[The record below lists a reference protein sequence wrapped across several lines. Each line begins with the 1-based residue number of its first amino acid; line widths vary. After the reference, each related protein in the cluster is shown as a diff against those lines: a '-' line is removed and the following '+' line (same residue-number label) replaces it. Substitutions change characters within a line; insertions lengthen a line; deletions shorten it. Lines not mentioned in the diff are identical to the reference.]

1 MICKMKNILLSLAFV
16 LMAFSAQSQPYHLA
30 AGFRLGYPASLSL
43 KYLPSSNRQIE
54 GFLGFRGFGTHSWTM
69 AGATYSK
76 YAGIK
81 SVKGLSWFAGGGAS
95 LYLWSWK
102 VPQTGA
108 SYSTASVG
116 LLAHAGLDYSFSD
129 LPLNLSID
137 WMPVLFINGY
147 GSGFAGGYGA
157 LSARY
162 VFN

>member
-1 MICKMKNILLSLAFV
+1 MKNFIISLAFV
-16 LMAFSAQSQPYHLA
+16 LMAFSGQSQPYHLA

-43 KYLPSSNRQIE
+43 KYLPSSKRQIE
-54 GFLGFRGFGTHSWTM
+54 GFLGFRGFGTNSLTM

-95 LYLWSWK
+95 LYIFSWK
-102 VPQTGA
+102 TPSVSVQETSA
-108 SYSTASVG
+108 SIG
-116 LLAHAGLDYSFSD
+116 LLAHVGVDYAFRE

-137 WMPVLFINGY
+137 YMPVLFLYGF
-147 GSGFAGGYGA
+147 GSGFAGG

-162 VFN
+162 IFN